1 MIILSDKQTLNRISE
16 EIICMAAMKAA
27 LNVPGVNHLCDSFAD
42 NIAKKIVGK
51 ETPYN
56 GIKLSKDKD
65 MISIDIFLVAD
76 YGVKIPQLAWDIQNE
91 VKKSV
96 SGITD
101 QILNAVNIHV
111 QGVSLPTRFEE
122 RQ

>member
-1 MIILSDKQTLNRISE
+1 
-16 EIICMAAMKAA
+16 MKAA

-42 NIAKKIVGK
+42 NTAKKIVGK

-111 QGVSLPTRFEE
+111 QGVSLPNRFEE

>member
-1 MIILSDKQTLNRISE
+1 
-16 EIICMAAMKAA
+16 
-27 LNVPGVNHLCDSFAD
+27 
-42 NIAKKIVGK
+42 
-51 ETPYN
+51 
-56 GIKLSKDKD
+56 

-111 QGVSLPTRFEE
+111 QGVSLPNRFEE

>member
-1 MIILSDKQTLNRISE
+1 M
-16 EIICMAAMKAA
+16 
-27 LNVPGVNHLCDSFAD
+27 
-42 NIAKKIVGK
+42 
-51 ETPYN
+51 
-56 GIKLSKDKD
+56 
-65 MISIDIFLVAD
+65 AD

-111 QGVSLPTRFEE
+111 QGVSLPNRFEE